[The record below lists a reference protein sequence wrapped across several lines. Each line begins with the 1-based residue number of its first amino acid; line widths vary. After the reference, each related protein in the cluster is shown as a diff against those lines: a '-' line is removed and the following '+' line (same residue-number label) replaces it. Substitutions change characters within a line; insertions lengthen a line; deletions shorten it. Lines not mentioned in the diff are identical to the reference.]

1 MKKIKFLFCAG
12 ILLLSSCANTVKPPS
27 ETAIVSETTT
37 APETAD
43 TTSEEDPVERRFLVD
58 IRGRDIGIAEFSSVA
73 ETLNVDGKCYGKAYI
88 FDNNKNR
95 EPPAELTA
103 SGLTYEMLDHAELI
117 GVGCSADG
125 TIAYNDFRTEARE
138 YSGSKKGEVYRVND
152 EFMLCK
158 KEQTVAE
165 ARTPYDPPD
174 LYDGYEDG
182 DVVTTYYLFQ
192 YAEGATEYARVGRLL
207 YEKWKFDRETFRI
220 SDVVLTHN
228 IVLYREYFTVTVGR
242 GGEELLRA
250 LLERENVDE
259 SLVEI
264 VTENF

>member
-27 ETAIVSETTT
+27 ETTT
-37 APETAD
+37 APETAE
-43 TTSEEDPVERRFLVD
+43 TTSEEDPVEPVILVD
-58 IRGRDIGIAEFSSVA
+58 IRGSEVGSAEFGSFA

-95 EPPAELTA
+95 ETPAELTA
-103 SGLTYEMLDHAELI
+103 SGLTYEMLDSAEPV

-125 TIAYNDFRTEARE
+125 TVAYNDFRTEAPE
-138 YSGSKKGEVYRVND
+138 YDGSEKCEVYRVND

-165 ARTPYDPPD
+165 ERTSYDPPD

-182 DVVTTYYLFQ
+182 DIITTYYLFQ
-192 YAEGATEYARVGRLL
+192 YEESTTETARVGRLL

-220 SDVVLTHN
+220 SDVVLTDN

-242 GGEELLRA
+242 GGEEPLRA
-250 LLERENVDE
+250 LLERKNVDE